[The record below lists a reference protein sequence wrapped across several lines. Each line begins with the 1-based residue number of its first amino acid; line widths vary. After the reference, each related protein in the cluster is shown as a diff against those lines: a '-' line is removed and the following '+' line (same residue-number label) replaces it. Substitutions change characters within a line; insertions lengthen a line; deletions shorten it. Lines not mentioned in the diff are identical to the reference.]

1 MGLSEEDKTLS
12 NAKIKSEEQF
22 LGWVGYFQMMSEEE
36 VLRQIS
42 YFRWC
47 SS

>member
-1 MGLSEEDKTLS
+1 MGLPEEDKTLS
-12 NAKIKSEEQF
+12 NAEIKSEEQF

-36 VLRQIS
+36 VSRQIGC
-42 YFRWC
+42 FRWY

>member
-1 MGLSEEDKTLS
+1 MGLSKEDKTLS
-12 NAKIKSEEQF
+12 NAEIKSKEQF

-36 VLRQIS
+36 VLRQVGC
-42 YFRWC
+42 FRWC